1 MPLKIKSHGVVE
13 LVVKLPKLGSK
24 ETQPARTCEDMVKVQ
39 QALLPQFKGLDVTL
53 AAGDMHKIQR
63 ALLASNVPFFR
74 RGVV

>member
-1 MPLKIKSHGVVE
+1 MLKIIKRGVVQ
-13 LVVKLPKLGSK
+13 LVPKPPKLGSRVSA
-24 ETQPARTCEDMVKVQ
+24 PAATCEDMVKVQ